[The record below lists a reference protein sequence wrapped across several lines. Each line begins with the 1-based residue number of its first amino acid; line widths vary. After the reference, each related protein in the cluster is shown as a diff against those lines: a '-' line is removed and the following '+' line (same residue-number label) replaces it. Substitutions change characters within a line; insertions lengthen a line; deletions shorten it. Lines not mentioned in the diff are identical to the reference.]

1 MAFDS
6 FHNVSNSTGFASQVI
21 VSSFSMLCYVFV
33 FVLSVLSVC
42 FKSICKFIASPAL
55 HIFFLIAGILTTSA
69 VLNNWHGK
77 PDVMYYHRI
86 ASGSLVGVVLVM
98 LGAVLFFE
106 KPSSPSDQATLGKH
120 QPSMGLLLTIITLPL
135 CTIGLLI
142 LIEEQA
148 SKSEM
153 WLLLVVNQAVFILQK
168 VIQAV
173 VYVWLRDFK
182 VREPYRENARFYFEV
197 LAFFN
202 FIDWLDTQTT
212 LDTAFDV
219 EQAKTFYGE
228 WFSFL
233 YRLYKALLIDYR
245 LLCSLLFLEHSFQV
259 QNETAH
265 AEITDGGSSYSQI
278 EISSISINRQNR
290 NIGFVVGFSC
300 LLIPLICALHYVHKL
315 HVAVTTRAVA
325 TLLGSLII
333 VASGGALLRKNRF
346 DYDKRHTESKA
357 VKIMVSKKSCL
368 CHKKRSHTFE
378 LLENITVKFMISF

>member
-1 MAFDS
+1 MAFES
-6 FHNVSNSTGFASQVI
+6 FHNESKLNNFDSTGFASQVI
-21 VSSFSMLCYVFV
+21 TSSFSMLCYVFV
-33 FVLSVLSVC
+33 FVLSVLSVF
-42 FKSICKFIASPAL
+42 FKSICKFIASPAS

-69 VLNNWHGK
+69 VLNNWHGR
-77 PDVMYYHRI
+77 PDVTYYQRI
-86 ASGSLVGVVLVM
+86 ASGSLVGVVLVL

-135 CTIGLLI
+135 CAIGLLL
-142 LIEEQA
+142 LIEQQA
-148 SKSEM
+148 SKREM
-153 WLLLVVNQAVFILQK
+153 WLLLVVKRAVFILQK
-168 VIQAV
+168 VLQTA

-182 VREPYRENARFYFEV
+182 VRESYRENARFYFEV

-212 LDTAFDV
+212 LDTCFRV
-219 EQAKTFYGE
+219 EQAKQFYGE

-233 YRLYKALLIDYR
+233 YKLYKALLIDYR

-259 QNETAH
+259 QNETAD
-265 AEITDGGSSYSQI
+265 AEMTNGGSSQI
-278 EISSISINRQNR
+278 EISNMSINRQNR

-300 LLIPLICALHYVHKL
+300 LLIPLICALYYVRKL

-325 TLLGSLII
+325 TLLGSFII

-357 VKIMVSKKSCL
+357 VKIMVSEKSCVSE
-368 CHKKRSHTFE
+368 KK
-378 LLENITVKFMISF
+378 ITTQQSFFLQRWSMT